1 MISGNPSIFAIE
13 SNISRAYERMSLR
26 GLGFFVIY
34 VSGRCYGVRTPEN
47 TMLSCSYD
55 EVAARI
61 SMRGKHD
68 VPFATEPDGGKIADA
83 FRAAIYS
90 DEPQEGY
97 FNLPLLSFT
106 DLIHSKCIMWA
117 PDGDEAFDDGS
128 FILHFDVNESV
139 RLIAFK
145 SNLGYVHEPGSLIDV
160 WLPAD
165 DFYGIL
171 QRWRDAFDTEWK
183 SMPKLP

>member
-1 MISGNPSIFAIE
+1 MIAGNPSVFAIE
-13 SNISRAYERMSLR
+13 SSINCAYERPSLL

-34 VSGRCYGVRTPEN
+34 VGGRCYGVRAQEN
-47 TMLSCSYD
+47 TMLACSYD
-55 EVAARI
+55 EISSRI
-61 SMRGKHD
+61 SMRGQHV

-83 FRAAIYS
+83 FRTAIYS
-90 DEPQEGY
+90 DDADESY

-106 DLIHSKCIMWA
+106 DLIHSKCLAWA

-128 FILHFDVNESV
+128 FVLHFDVNESV

-145 SNLGYVHEPGSLIDV
+145 SGPGYIHEPASLSDV
-160 WLPAD
+160 WLSAD

-171 QRWRDAFDTEWK
+171 DHWRDAFDGEWK